1 MTTHSTINN
10 IAIPLKVISTGIALP
25 ETRVFSSE
33 LDRRL
38 NKSAGYVEKHC
49 GIEYRFHAPFD
60 LDPAVFAAQA
70 IYDALRRQQIKP
82 ESIDLLISASAIP
95 IQALPYSAA
104 HILKASS
111 LPAGIACFDIN
122 TSCVSF
128 VTAMHVA
135 ASLLASGGYRRIAIV
150 SAELPSRG
158 IDWNH
163 RESSLIFGDG
173 AACAIVERGDGQ
185 SGIVSYLLETYPE
198 GIGYCEIRAG
208 GVRKNLR
215 SGMEDSDFLFHMDGK
230 PLFKTASGLIDGYM
244 ARLLAPSGLKLK
256 DMATVIPHQASH
268 LSLEHMRRRLGISP
282 QALID
287 IYRHRGNQVS
297 ASIPSALHEARLRGK
312 FEPGHPA
319 MLIGTAAGLS
329 FGGMILMP

>member
-1 MTTHSTINN
+1 MQIHSTINKL
-10 IAIPLKVISTGIALP
+10 IPLKVISTGVALP
-25 ETRVFSSE
+25 ENCVLSSD
-33 LDRRL
+33 LDQRL
-38 NKSAGYVEKHC
+38 QKHAGYVEKHS
-49 GIEYRFHAPFD
+49 GIEYRFHAPYD
-60 LDPAVFAAQA
+60 LDPATFAAQA
-70 IYDALRRQQIKP
+70 IQDALRCRQLAP

-135 ASLLASGGYRRIAIV
+135 ASLLSTGGYHRIAIV
-150 SAELPSRG
+150 SAELASRG

-173 AACAIVERGDGQ
+173 AACAIVERGNGQ
-185 SGIVSYLLETYPE
+185 SGVLSYLLETYPE

-208 GVRKNLR
+208 GVRKNLM

-230 PLFKTASGLIDGYM
+230 PLFRTASGLIEGYIS
-244 ARLLAPSGLKLK
+244 RLLAPCSLKLS

-268 LSLEHMRRRLGISP
+268 LSLEHMRKRLGVSP
-282 QALID
+282 EVLID

-297 ASIPSALHEARLRGK
+297 ASIPSALHEARRRGK
-312 FEPGHPA
+312 FKPGFPA

-329 FGGMILMP
+329 FGGMTLMP